1 MTTHHLAGTLAMIL
15 GLSLGASHASADPI
29 RRSGDVVRE
38 WNNSALDA
46 ARTTRASDAVA
57 ARLYA
62 MVNVAMYDAV
72 NGIVG
77 QRGRER
83 EPALVPPKGAPRNGD
98 PVAAAAAAAH
108 GVLALAVPSAKA
120 QLDAQLAGDLSTLGM
135 TPSVSAGRIWGD
147 SVAQQVVAA
156 RAADGS
162 SPEEVGPGGAGPGQF
177 RTTWAGAQFRN
188 LTPFA
193 IVDPNAY
200 VSAGPPSLT
209 SVDYAAAFAE
219 IKLLGN
225 AAVSDPQKLATF
237 QFWSLPAGSDQ
248 PPGAW
253 IQIAL
258 AVAASRSLALDEASR
273 LLALV
278 SMASADTV
286 APTYMTKFVFN
297 AWRPATAIREADTD
311 DNPNTVA
318 DPSWAPRGGGIGANP
333 EHWSGHSIFSAA
345 AATILAGYFCD
356 DSISFSLTTDSAP
369 GGSART
375 YPSFSA
381 AAAEAGTSRVIGGV
395 HFEFSNQAGLAAGQA
410 IAREILV
417 HKLLRRHGPT
427 HFGSCP
433 L

>member
-1 MTTHHLAGTLAMIL
+1 
-15 GLSLGASHASADPI
+15 
-29 RRSGDVVRE
+29 
-38 WNNSALDA
+38 
-46 ARTTRASDAVA
+46 
-57 ARLYA
+57 
-62 MVNVAMYDAV
+62 
-72 NGIVG
+72 
-77 QRGRER
+77 
-83 EPALVPPKGAPRNGD
+83 
-98 PVAAAAAAAH
+98 
-108 GVLALAVPSAKA
+108 
-120 QLDAQLAGDLSTLGM
+120 
-135 TPSVSAGRIWGD
+135 
-147 SVAQQVVAA
+147 
-156 RAADGS
+156 
-162 SPEEVGPGGAGPGQF
+162 
-177 RTTWAGAQFRN
+177 
-188 LTPFA
+188 
-193 IVDPNAY
+193 
-200 VSAGPPSLT
+200 
-209 SVDYAAAFAE
+209 
-219 IKLLGN
+219 
-225 AAVSDPQKLATF
+225 
-237 QFWSLPAGSDQ
+237 
-248 PPGAW
+248 
-253 IQIAL
+253 
-258 AVAASRSLALDEASR
+258 
-273 LLALV
+273 
-278 SMASADTV
+278 
-286 APTYMTKFVFN
+286 MTKFVFN